1 MMQLPVMVS
10 GVPPSVVTVKSVV
23 VPPVPC
29 ADKVNEKR
37 AIHNRI
43 AVHTFFVIFIEI
55 RFYIVLIGAK
65 IDVFFD

>member
-1 MMQLPVMVS
+1 MMELPFVKFARLMIVS
-10 GVPPSVVTVKSVV
+10 VPPS
-23 VPPVPC
+23 C
-29 ADKVNEKR
+29 ADKVNEQS

-55 RFYIVLIGAK
+55 RFYIVLIAAK